1 MKVTADRKK
10 LHHPEVLNGS
20 KNHKG
25 ASSGNI
31 LEENKF
37 NIGAVAYKNFELNGD
52 SSGNLM
58 KLLDRLEKFDDS
70 KDISELLREIME
82 SARFVM
88 NTEASSLM
96 LLDEDTG
103 ELTVKTSTGP
113 VGKEIEG
120 KRIPRYEGYGGWV
133 VQHKIPLIDNSVS
146 RDSEPYWGELSE
158 SFKTRNLICAP
169 LLNKKGEVIG
179 VIEAVNRYE
188 GKDFHYED
196 LPVFQALGKH
206 AARAIERHRSKED
219 RFSMPSTNGKGEND
233 NNLLITELHHRM
245 KNNLS
250 LITGMV
256 EMEESKLDDRS
267 GRQVLKKIQS
277 RVKSIN
283 IVYDL
288 LSGLSKYDEIE
299 LSSYVSE
306 LVEEISKAHATP
318 VRDIQVVVN
327 AEEVKLDPDRALYCG
342 LILNE
347 LLVNSYK
354 HAFKYKDKGRIEI
367 DIVRV
372 EHRIIIKYKDDG
384 IGMPVDFDPEDVGS
398 MGFEIIHSLTDK
410 LDGTFSFDK
419 KKGYKGIRCSLS
431 FSLD

>member
-1 MKVTADRKK
+1 MKVTAEKEELRYSG
-10 LHHPEVLNGS
+10 VLNGS
-20 KNHKG
+20 DNRMG

-31 LEENKF
+31 LEKNKF
-37 NIGAVAYKNFELNGD
+37 NIGAVAYKNLDLNGN

-58 KLLDRLEKFDDS
+58 KLLDRLEKFDDTQNI
-70 KDISELLREIME
+70 DQLLQEIME

-96 LLDEDTG
+96 LLDKDSG

-113 VGKEIEG
+113 VSKEIEG
-120 KRIPRYEGYGGWV
+120 KKIPRYEGYGGWV
-133 VQHKIPLIDNSVS
+133 VQHKIPLIDNKVS
-146 RDSEPYWGELSE
+146 HESEPYWGELSE

-169 LLNKKGEVIG
+169 LLNRDGEVIG

-188 GKDFHYED
+188 GKDFEYED
-196 LPVFQALGKH
+196 LPVFQALGRH
-206 AARAIERHRSKED
+206 AARAIERHRSQKNT
-219 RFSMPSTNGKGEND
+219 FNKASTNGSEGGDKD
-233 NNLLITELHHRM
+233 LLITELHHRM

-250 LITGMV
+250 LISGMV
-256 EMEESKLDDRS
+256 EMEESKLEDRS
-267 GRQVLKKIQS
+267 SRQVLKKIQS

-299 LSSYVSE
+299 IGSYVKE

-327 AEEVKLDPDRALYCG
+327 AEEIKLDPDRALYCG

-354 HAFKYKDKGRIEI
+354 HAFKYKDKGKIEI
-367 DIVRV
+367 DIVHV

-398 MGFEIIHSLTDK
+398 MGFKIIDSLTDN
-410 LDGTFSFDK
+410 LGGTFSFDK

-431 FSLD
+431 FSIK